1 MSEGAEFQRDVLEDR
16 SWIDRWGFLL
26 FAFGGGA
33 AILIAKSIGLTA
45 IPVAAFAA
53 GAMLAYAFIVQTSGT
68 GRLRADQAGDN
79 CYYLGL
85 IYTLISLAYAIF
97 FFDPATTATTV
108 VQGFGIALATTI
120 MGLVL
125 RVFFNQTR
133 VDLVQTE
140 DTARIELADAAGR
153 LKAELQS
160 ITVSM
165 SDYGRETR
173 QALEELRGQVVE
185 ALSAVQGDATK
196 SMSETAAAASEAIRS
211 VSMSA
216 TDALS
221 TMSSAATA
229 TVTQQANEA
238 VARSRRLSTATDKV
252 ITGIE
257 KHSEAMSGIERSTKA
272 IGASLITL
280 ESAAESTQKNLGELS
295 VRAVELA
302 GTQTSLVQAGGD
314 LRRAVADM
322 ATQVKSFDET
332 ATRFDTNVN
341 MRLEE
346 VKGVPANTAKRTAE
360 AFAKAAEAMEEQF
373 AAITRAQEKFVE
385 DLSRRAEESAA
396 MLDRHN
402 VAIEQDLGR
411 SRENV
416 GKVHKALVEMTGTL
430 VNRVQASD
438 A

>member
-1 MSEGAEFQRDVLEDR
+1 MSEGVEFERDVLEDR
-16 SWIDRWGFLL
+16 GWIDRWGFML

-33 AILIAKSIGLTA
+33 AILIAKALGIAA

-53 GAMLAYAFIVQTSGT
+53 ISMVAYAFVVQTSGT
-68 GRLRADQAGDN
+68 GKLRADQAGDN

-85 IYTLISLAYAIF
+85 IFTLISLAYAIF

-125 RVFFNQTR
+125 RVFFSQMR

-160 ITVSM
+160 ITISM

-173 QALEELRGQVVE
+173 QALEELRGQVIE
-185 ALSAVQGDATK
+185 ALGAVQGDTAK
-196 SMSETAAAASEAIRS
+196 SMSETSAAAIEAIRS
-211 VSMSA
+211 VTTSA
-216 TDALS
+216 TEALS
-221 TMSSAATA
+221 AMSTAATTAVNEQAVEA
-229 TVTQQANEA
+229 T
-238 VARSRRLSTATDKV
+238 ARARRMTTATDKV
-252 ITGIE
+252 ISRIE
-257 KHSEAMSGIERSTKA
+257 KHADAMSGIEKSTTA
-272 IGASLITL
+272 IGASLATL
-280 ESAAESTQKNLGELS
+280 EGAADRTQQNLGELS
-295 VRAVELA
+295 RQAGELA
-302 GTQTSLVQAGGD
+302 ETQSSLVQAGID
-314 LRRAVADM
+314 LRQAVADM
-322 ATQVKSFDET
+322 AAQVKSFDET
-332 ATRFDTNVN
+332 ATLFDRNVT

-360 AFAKAAEAMEEQF
+360 AFAQAAEAMEEQF
-373 AAITRAQEKFVE
+373 AAIVRTQEGFVA
-385 DLSRRAEESAA
+385 DLSRRTEESAA
-396 MLDRHN
+396 ILDRHN
-402 VAIEQDLGR
+402 AALEKDLDR

-416 GKVHKALVEMTGTL
+416 GKVHLALVDMTGSL
-430 VNRVQASD
+430 VSRVQSAD

>member
-1 MSEGAEFQRDVLEDR
+1 MSEGAEFQRDLLEDR

-33 AILIAKSIGLTA
+33 AILVAKSIGLAA

-53 GAMLAYAFIVQTSGT
+53 AAMVAYAYIVQASGT
-68 GRLRADQAGDN
+68 GKLRADQAGDN

-153 LKAELQS
+153 LKAELQA

-185 ALSAVQGDATK
+185 ALGAVQGDAVK
-196 SMSETAAAASEAIRS
+196 SISETAATASDAIRS
-211 VSMSA
+211 VATSA

-221 TMSSAATA
+221 TMSTAATT

-257 KHSEAMSGIERSTKA
+257 KHSEAMSSIERTTKA
-272 IGASLITL
+272 IGASMITL
-280 ESAAESTQKNLGELS
+280 EGAAESTHKNLGELS
-295 VRAVELA
+295 ARAEELA

-314 LRRAVADM
+314 LRQAVADM
-322 ATQVKSFDET
+322 AAQVKSFDET

-341 MRLEE
+341 TRLEE
-346 VKGVPANTAKRTAE
+346 VNGVPANTAKRTAE

-373 AAITRAQEKFVE
+373 ATIARAQEKFVE

-396 MLDRHN
+396 MLHRHN
-402 VAIEQDLGR
+402 AAMEQDLER

-416 GKVHKALVEMTGTL
+416 GKVHTALVEMTGSL
-430 VNRVQASD
+430 VNRVEAIE

>member
-33 AILIAKSIGLTA
+33 AILVAKTIGLAA

-53 GAMLAYAFIVQTSGT
+53 AAMVAYAYIVQSSGT
-68 GRLRADQAGDN
+68 GKLRADQAGDN

-153 LKAELQS
+153 LKAELQA

-185 ALSAVQGDATK
+185 ALGAVQGDAAK
-196 SMSETAAAASEAIRS
+196 SMTDTAAAASEAIKS
-211 VSMSA
+211 VSTSA
-216 TDALS
+216 MDAVS

-257 KHSEAMSGIERSTKA
+257 EHSEAMSGIARSTKA
-272 IGASLITL
+272 IGASLTTL
-280 ESAAESTQKNLGELS
+280 EGAAERTQQNLGELS
-295 VRAVELA
+295 LRAESLA
-302 GTQTSLVQAGGD
+302 DTQTSLVQAGGD
-314 LRRAVADM
+314 LRQAVLDM
-322 ATQVKSFDET
+322 AAQVKSFDET

-373 AAITRAQEKFVE
+373 ATIARAQEKFVE
-385 DLSRRAEESAA
+385 DLTRRAEESAA

-402 VAIEQDLGR
+402 AALEQDLGR
-411 SRENV
+411 SRDNV
-416 GKVHKALVEMTGTL
+416 GKVHTALVEMTGSL
-430 VNRVQASD
+430 VKRVEASD

>member
-1 MSEGAEFQRDVLEDR
+1 MSEVAEFQRDILEDR

-33 AILIAKSIGLTA
+33 AILVAKTIGLAA

-53 GAMLAYAFIVQTSGT
+53 AAMVAYAYIVQSSGT
-68 GRLRADQAGDN
+68 GKLRADQAGDN

-153 LKAELQS
+153 LKAELQA

-185 ALSAVQGDATK
+185 ALGAVQGDAAK
-196 SMSETAAAASEAIRS
+196 SMTDTAAAASEAIKS
-211 VSMSA
+211 VSTSA
-216 TDALS
+216 MDAVS
-221 TMSSAATA
+221 TMSTAATA

-238 VARSRRLSTATDKV
+238 VARSRRLSTATDRV

-257 KHSEAMSGIERSTKA
+257 EHSEAMSGIARSTKA
-272 IGASLITL
+272 IGASLTTL
-280 ESAAESTQKNLGELS
+280 EGAAERTQQNLGELS
-295 VRAVELA
+295 LRAESLA
-302 GTQTSLVQAGGD
+302 DTQTSLVQAGGD
-314 LRRAVADM
+314 LRQAVLDM
-322 ATQVKSFDET
+322 AAQVKSFDET

-341 MRLEE
+341 IRLDE
-346 VKGVPANTAKRTAE
+346 VKGVPADTAKRTAE

-373 AAITRAQEKFVE
+373 ATIARAQEKFVE
-385 DLSRRAEESAA
+385 DLTQRAEESAA
-396 MLDRHN
+396 MLERHN
-402 VAIEQDLGR
+402 AALEQDLGR
-411 SRENV
+411 SRDNV
-416 GKVHKALVEMTGTL
+416 GKVHTALVEMTGSL
-430 VNRVQASD
+430 VKRVEASD

>member
-1 MSEGAEFQRDVLEDR
+1 MSDGAEFQRDVLEDR

-33 AILIAKSIGLTA
+33 AILVAKSIGLAA

-53 GAMLAYAFIVQTSGT
+53 AAMVAYAYIVQATGT
-68 GRLRADQAGDN
+68 GKLRADQAGDN

-153 LKAELQS
+153 LKAELQA

-185 ALSAVQGDATK
+185 TLGAVQGDAAK
-196 SMSETAAAASEAIRS
+196 SMNETAATASEAIRS
-211 VSMSA
+211 VATLA
-216 TDALS
+216 TDALL
-221 TMSSAATA
+221 TMSTAATA

-257 KHSEAMSGIERSTKA
+257 KHSEAMSGIERSTEA
-272 IGASLITL
+272 IGASLVAL
-280 ESAAESTQKNLGELS
+280 EGAAESTQKNLGELF
-295 VRAVELA
+295 VRAEELA
-302 GTQTSLVQAGGD
+302 GIQTSLVQAGGD
-314 LRRAVADM
+314 LRQAVADI
-322 ATQVKSFDET
+322 AAQVKSFDET

-346 VKGVPANTAKRTAE
+346 VKGVPANTAKRTGE

-373 AAITRAQEKFVE
+373 ATIARAQAKFVE

-396 MLDRHN
+396 MLERHN
-402 VAIEQDLGR
+402 AALELDLGR

-416 GKVHKALVEMTGTL
+416 GRVHNALVEMTSSL
-430 VNRVQASD
+430 VNRVQASE

>member
-33 AILIAKSIGLTA
+33 AILTAKSIGLAA

-53 GAMLAYAFIVQTSGT
+53 GAMVAYAFIVQTSGT

-85 IYTLISLAYAIF
+85 IYTLISLAFAIF

-173 QALEELRGQVVE
+173 QALEELRGQVAE
-185 ALSAVQGDATK
+185 ALNAVQGDATK

-216 TDALS
+216 TDSLS

-238 VARSRRLSTATDKV
+238 VARSRRLPHTVRAALTGLRKKGHAIVRDKRGEETCYR
-252 ITGIE
+252 ITG
-257 KHSEAMSGIERSTKA
+257 KA
-272 IGASLITL
+272 
-280 ESAAESTQKNLGELS
+280 
-295 VRAVELA
+295 
-302 GTQTSLVQAGGD
+302 
-314 LRRAVADM
+314 
-322 ATQVKSFDET
+322 
-332 ATRFDTNVN
+332 
-341 MRLEE
+341 
-346 VKGVPANTAKRTAE
+346 
-360 AFAKAAEAMEEQF
+360 
-373 AAITRAQEKFVE
+373 
-385 DLSRRAEESAA
+385 
-396 MLDRHN
+396 
-402 VAIEQDLGR
+402 
-411 SRENV
+411 
-416 GKVHKALVEMTGTL
+416 
-430 VNRVQASD
+430 
-438 A
+438 

>member
-1 MSEGAEFQRDVLEDR
+1 MSEGTEFQRDVLEDR

-33 AILIAKSIGLTA
+33 AILVAKSVGLTA
-45 IPVAAFAA
+45 IPVAVFAA
-53 GAMLAYAFIVQTSGT
+53 TAMVAYASIVQASGT
-68 GRLRADQAGDN
+68 GKLRADQAGDN

-153 LKAELQS
+153 LKAELQA

-185 ALSAVQGDATK
+185 ALGAVQGDAGK
-196 SMSETAAAASEAIRS
+196 SMSETAATASEAIRS
-211 VSMSA
+211 VAKSA

-221 TMSSAATA
+221 TMSTAATA

-238 VARSRRLSTATDKV
+238 VTRSRRLSTATDKV
-252 ITGIE
+252 VTGIE
-257 KHSEAMSGIERSTKA
+257 KHSEAMLGIERSTTA
-272 IGASLITL
+272 IGESLITL
-280 ESAAESTQKNLGELS
+280 ENAAVSTQKNLGELS
-295 VRAVELA
+295 ARAEELA
-302 GTQTSLVQAGGD
+302 GTQTSLVHAGGD
-314 LRRAVADM
+314 LRQAVADM
-322 ATQVKSFDET
+322 AAQVKSFDET
-332 ATRFDTNVN
+332 ASRFDTNVN
-341 MRLEE
+341 VRLEE

-373 AAITRAQEKFVE
+373 VTIARAQEKFIE
-385 DLSRRAEESAA
+385 DLSRRAEASAA

-402 VAIEQDLGR
+402 AALEQDLGR

-416 GKVHKALVEMTGTL
+416 GKVHTALVEMTGSL
-430 VNRVQASD
+430 VNRVQATD